1 MFTAFFHSFI
11 YLPIYNALALFVS
24 WMPAGDVGLAIILI
38 TVLVKVILFPLAVRA
53 SHTQIA
59 MRALEPQMK
68 ELRERYKNNAQELA
82 LKTMALYRENKVN
95 PFASFL
101 IILIQLPVIFGLYWV
116 IWADSKSGIFDPTL
130 LYSWVTGPQVSS
142 FVFLDLVPLAEGSV
156 ILAVLVGLTQ
166 YYLSRLMMPAAPEKT
181 GKAFQD
187 DLATSM
193 HLQMR
198 YVFPILLAIISYV
211 ATAAIALYFL
221 TSNIFGIMQEFAA
234 RRRHNKEMYGN

>member
-1 MFTAFFHSFI
+1 MFASFFHAAI

-24 WMPAGDVGLAIILI
+24 WMPSGDVGLAIILI
-38 TVLVKVILFPLAVRA
+38 TVLVKVILFPLAVKA

-59 MRALEPQMK
+59 MRALEPELK
-68 ELRERYKNNAQELA
+68 EIRERYKDNSQELA
-82 LKTMALYRENKVN
+82 LKTMALYKENKVN

-101 IILIQLPVIFGLYWV
+101 VVLVQLPVILGLYWV
-116 IWADSKSGIFDPTL
+116 IWADSKTGIFDTFF
-130 LYSWVTGPQVSS
+130 LYTWVTQPQVTSY
-142 FVFLDLVPLAEGSV
+142 VFLNLIPLATGSI
-156 ILAVLVGLTQ
+156 ILSALVAASQ
-166 YYLSRLMMPAAPEKT
+166 YFLSRLMMPVAPAKT
-181 GKAFQD
+181 GKSFQD

-198 YVFPILLAIISYV
+198 YVFPLLLGVISYV

-234 RRRHNKEMYGN
+234 RRRHNETHGN

>member
-1 MFTAFFHSFI
+1 MFAAFFHSVI

-24 WMPAGDVGLAIILI
+24 WVPSGDVGLAIVLI

-53 SHTQIA
+53 SHTQLA
-59 MRALEPQMK
+59 MRALEPQLK
-68 ELRERYKNNAQELA
+68 ALREKYKDTPQDLA
-82 LKTMALYRENKVN
+82 LKTMALYKENKVN
-95 PFASFL
+95 PLASFL
-101 IILIQLPVIFGLYWV
+101 VVLVQLPVILGLYWV
-116 IWADSKSGIFDPTL
+116 IWADSKTGVFDTHL
-130 LYSWVTGPQVSS
+130 LYSWVTQPQVTS
-142 FVFLDLVPLAEGSV
+142 FVFLNIIPLAGGS
-156 ILAVLVGLTQ
+156 LVLSALVALTQ
-166 YYLSRLMMPAAPEKT
+166 YALSQLMMPTAPEKT

-198 YVFPILLAIISYV
+198 YVFPILLGVISYV

-234 RRRHNKEMYGN
+234 RRRHRESHGH

>member
-1 MFTAFFHSFI
+1 MFTAFFQSFI

-24 WMPAGDVGLAIILI
+24 WMPSGDVGLAIVLI
-38 TVLVKVILFPLAVRA
+38 TVVVKVILFPLAVKA

-59 MRALEPQMK
+59 MRALEPEMRI
-68 ELRERYKNNAQELA
+68 LREKYKDKPQDLA
-82 LKTMALYRENKVN
+82 LKTLALYKENKVN

-101 IILIQLPVIFGLYWV
+101 VVLIQLPVIFCLYWV
-116 IWADSKSGIFDPTL
+116 IWADSSSGIFDTTL
-130 LYSWVTGPQVSS
+130 LYSWVTQPQVSS
-142 FVFLDLVPLAEGSV
+142 FTFLNLIPLAEGS
-156 ILAVLVGLTQ
+156 ILLALLVAVTQ
-166 YYLSRLMMPAAPEKT
+166 YYLSRLMMPSAPEKT
-181 GKAFQD
+181 GKSFQD

-198 YVFPILLAIISYV
+198 YVFPLILGVISYV

-234 RRRHNKEMYGN
+234 RRRHRESNGH

>member
-1 MFTAFFHSFI
+1 
-11 YLPIYNALALFVS
+11 
-24 WMPAGDVGLAIILI
+24 MPAGDVGLAIILI